1 MKKTK
6 IEEKADEE
14 KKNLTFGK
22 KRVLDVVDR
31 VALLFTSPS
40 LVVQINNVELF
51 FVYFLFISRK
61 KSRQKSRERTQ

>member
-31 VALLFTSPS
+31 VTLLFTSPS

-51 FVYFLFISRK
+51 FCVFFIHFK
-61 KSRQKSRERTQ
+61 KKKQTKES